1 MLYVRNVECWRMDK
15 NLEKIERTKY
25 CWIKYII
32 LKLNLFFYRDCG
44 TMCFLTHVQE
54 KLWARVEQEFPF
66 LIEETKACR
75 CKVRRRS
82 SRRSNSKS
90 GVNSSR

>member
-1 MLYVRNVECWRMDK
+1 MREVRRKFAKIQRM
-15 NLEKIERTKY
+15 KY
-25 CWIKYII
+25 RWIKYIT

-44 TMCFLTHVQE
+44 TMCFLTHVRE

-66 LIEETKACR
+66 LIEESKACR

-82 SRRSNSKS
+82 SKRSNSKS

>member
-1 MLYVRNVECWRMDK
+1 
-15 NLEKIERTKY
+15 
-25 CWIKYII
+25 
-32 LKLNLFFYRDCG
+32 
-44 TMCFLTHVQE
+44 MCFLTHVQE

-82 SRRSNSKS
+82 NKRSNSKS